1 MIKENTKTIWKYTS
15 LSFSKTQL
23 KTVLSGGRLWLTGE
37 SGAEQACALYVQCHQ
52 LYHSYCSLS
61 APTTPAPPLPH
72 KPPNSQRI
80 DCLFLHVVSQAQG
93 SSPSPSLL
101 PGDSDALQTAPGR
114 ELWWNS
120 EAGGHLGLGYTAR
133 LGVGSFRNQTNMS
146 SHRSLEALVSQV
158 FVVFPHLFT
167 LFFFFLN
174 LDVEL
179 WRSSKLPSLLE
190 LFSSFSLV
198 NLLADWLSDFPYV
211 PDSWQLLQFFQV
223 PM

>member
-133 LGVGSFRNQTNMS
+133 LGVWGLFGTRLIWAPIGHLRHWFLKSLLFFLIC
-146 SHRSLEALVSQV
+146 SH
-158 FVVFPHLFT
+158 
-167 LFFFFLN
+167 FFFFFKSGC
-174 LDVEL
+174 
-179 WRSSKLPSLLE
+179 RTLE
-190 LFSSFSLV
+190 IFQAAFSSWALF
-198 NLLADWLSDFPYV
+198 
-211 PDSWQLLQFFQV
+211 QFFTG
-223 PM
+223 